1 MRGLSQEQLA
11 LASGITTTYLGLL
24 ERNLKNPT
32 IKVIEQICNA
42 LQISLKDFFNEAVQ
56 DFPCDST
63 ALQIQHLLS
72 SCNEE
77 EKKII
82 LNCVK
87 EMVHMTQLQK

>member
-42 LQISLKDFFNEAVQ
+42 LQISLQ
-56 DFPCDST
+56 DFSMRQFRISPV
-63 ALQIQHLLS
+63 IQLRFRFNIYSHPVM
-72 SCNEE
+72 
-77 EKKII
+77 KK
-82 LNCVK
+82 K
-87 EMVHMTQLQK
+87 RKSF